1 QTDFNLNLAVA
12 QADKTSEVKVASRI
26 TMKKQTGWSL
36 KGTSGN
42 LTVDVDDLD
51 IESLGPIFALA
62 GLDVQA
68 KGLVN
73 GRMKSEIEDGRFENL
88 SANVEAGNLDITGA
102 ELKGD
107 RLRTSDLDVNV
118 KLSQGKETITIDD
131 LQLKSDWASVSAGG
145 IVPTTFKSLDDFL
158 QADSNYSLKGT
169 FNCDVAAVLS
179 QMPKTLG
186 LKEGTQITS
195 GQLDGIVETSTKV
208 GQKQI
213 QAKANLT
220 GLEGAVEGKK
230 IALSEPIRAE
240 AQISSDKAGIN
251 FDKLDISAPFAKIN
265 CAGSIES
272 MKYNAETD
280 LAKLQSELGQ
290 FINIGQYQMA
300 GELLEQGQI
309 SIKENIITASGS
321 ATLKNLRL
329 SSPEGVSVSEPM
341 AEVSFACDI
350 DRKNNL
356 LSVDSIQ
363 AGTSFGRV
371 NINDGVVPLNKNSA
385 KPLSLAISAN
395 NVDLKKLQP
404 FAVLFASFPEEM
416 QLAGI
421 AESTISV
428 SSEENTYRITTDS
441 TKIKNLKLTYPDR
454 KPFEP
459 NEVSLAFDA
468 EINPEQK
475 AINVKK
481 LQLESPQIKIHKGEF
496 SQLSKVGKT
505 KLEGQAECEYD
516 WSAVST
522 AAAPFLPEDLTL
534 QGTRKD
540 TVSFISEYPAGQTDK
555 LIPNLSAKA
564 KLGFEQAGYM
574 GLNFGPTDVDIQIQS
589 GLLMIAPFTTI
600 VNEGQFNF
608 ASQADFKQKPALLKT
623 SKPMEIVKNIKVND
637 ETTRKLLKYLS
648 PIFADAV
655 NVSGIANFNCEQ
667 LAIPLSS
674 TDKNHAVIIGTISM
688 SQLRLQASNLL
699 GQILSIAGGGD
710 RGAEITIHPTRFVL
724 QKGFLRYDD
733 MQMDI
738 GDNPVNFRGVIGLD
752 KSLDMTITLPYTT
765 EGRTVRIDRETRG
778 RRITL
783 PLKGTVDEPKLDMG
797 KLLEEQLKGQIED
810 QLLKGLEEL
819 LK

>member
-1 QTDFNLNLAVA
+1 MAVA
-12 QADKTSEVKVASRI
+12 QAGKASQIKVASTI
-26 TMKKQTGWSL
+26 TPKQQTGWSL

-42 LTVDVDDLD
+42 LSVDVNDLD
-51 IESLGPIFALA
+51 LESLGPIFALA
-62 GLDVQA
+62 GVDIQA
-68 KGLVN
+68 EGFVGARAIGQIKN
-73 GRMKSEIEDGRFENL
+73 GQIEDLQAGIKGK
-88 SANVEAGNLDITGA
+88 NVQITGA

-107 RLRTSDLDVNV
+107 RLRTSDLDVSV

-145 IVPTTFKSLDDFL
+145 VVPTTFKSLDDFL
-158 QADSNYSLKGT
+158 QDDSNYSLKGT
-169 FNCDVAAVLS
+169 FNCDIAAVLS

-186 LKEGTQITS
+186 LKEGAQITS
-195 GQLDGIVETSTKV
+195 GQLNGSVETATKA

-213 QAKANLT
+213 QAEANLA
-220 GLEGAVEGKK
+220 GLEGIVEGKK

-240 AQISSDKAGIN
+240 AQISSNKTGVN

-280 LAKLQSELGQ
+280 LAKLQLELGQ

-300 GELLEQGQI
+300 GELFEQGQV

-350 DRKNNL
+350 DRQNNL
-356 LSVDSIQ
+356 LSVDSIK

-371 NINDGVVPLNKNSA
+371 NINDGVLPLNKNSA

-421 AESTISV
+421 AESNISV
-428 SSEENTYRITTDS
+428 SSERNTYRITTDS
-441 TKIKNLKLTYPDR
+441 TKIKDLKLTYPDR

-475 AINVKK
+475 AINVKR
-481 LQLESPQIKIHKGEF
+481 LQLESPQIKIQKGEF
-496 SQLSKVGKT
+496 SQLSKDGKT

-534 QGTRKD
+534 QGKRKD
-540 TVSFISEYPAGQTDK
+540 TVSFISEYPAGQTEK

-574 GLNFGPTDVDIQIQS
+574 GLNFGPTDVDIQVQS
-589 GLLMIAPFTTI
+589 GLLEIAPFTTM

-623 SKPMEIVKNIKVND
+623 TKPMEIIKNIKVND
-637 ETTRKLLKYLS
+637 QTTKKLLKYIN

-667 LAIPLSS
+667 LVIPLSN
-674 TDKNHAVIIGTISM
+674 TAKNHAVIIGTVSM
-688 SQLRLQASNLL
+688 SQLHLQASNLL
-699 GQILSIAGGGD
+699 GQILSIAGGFD
-710 RGAEITIHPTRFVL
+710 RRAEITIHPTRFVL

-752 KSLDMTITLPYTT
+752 KSLDMTVTLPYTT
-765 EGRTVRIDRETRG
+765 EGRTVRVGREARG

-783 PLKGTVDEPKLDMG
+783 PLRGTVDKPEIDMG